1 MFDKSFTG
9 SNGRGGASSTGMGL
23 YLCKKLILKL
33 GHEITITSKENE
45 FTEVTIIFSHSD
57 FYQVL

>member
-1 MFDKSFTG
+1 
-9 SNGRGGASSTGMGL
+9 MGL